1 MLSALCFGG
10 LPWVTKGLDRRI
22 LGRRLLDDMTAL
34 VLDALLVPVRRL
46 LLPVSASCSSGPP
59 PKMAAKRSPAHSRH

>member
-1 MLSALCFGG
+1 MLSALWFGG

-46 LLPVSASCSSGPP
+46 LLPVRA
-59 PKMAAKRSPAHSRH
+59 